1 MQGFRERCFRNES
14 RPRRRLSE
22 KVRLR
27 WLRVGI
33 RNPNGRTGPL
43 PSGKAWR
50 APSGSRLTFDTM
62 VAQYPFALD
71 EIWLA
76 AKGESGASELCL
88 LAGIVGAGGKR

>member
-1 MQGFRERCFRNES
+1 
-14 RPRRRLSE
+14 
-22 KVRLR
+22 
-27 WLRVGI
+27 
-33 RNPNGRTGPL
+33 
-43 PSGKAWR
+43 
-50 APSGSRLTFDTM
+50 M